1 MEDFLKRKRAAIL
14 ERWFELILKTYPVDA
29 ADFLRNRRDRFDNP
43 VGFTISREI
52 GNIYDEFIQDM
63 NSEKLCASLDNI
75 LKIRS
80 VQDFSPSSAVSII
93 YALKEAIREE
103 YNDHPLDKLLEIE
116 SRIDELSLLAFDVY
130 MKCRE
135 RIFEIRI
142 NEIKKGSFKLLERIN
157 SVESEPEH

>member
-103 YNDHPLDKLLEIE
+103 YNDHSLDKLLEIE

-142 NEIKKGSFKLLERIN
+142 NEIKKGSFKLFERIN